1 MGLNSKQSNKFAFL
15 SLLPWL
21 LPGEGQ
27 ILAKRSIS
35 TRLLSF
41 HRGVQACH
49 GLVWSESGLQVTVG
63 ARPPGPSWFLSLR
76 EAVFAGMK
84 CLLSG
89 AVSSYF
95 PWVWDG
101 SCGLEW
107 GMCECSQESS
117 EKVGRAA
124 HPGASGVKLQGVS
137 PVLALPQRA
146 VSFPIPPH
154 LHFHHGFQS
163 LCCCSVLPN
172 ECVH

>member
-15 SLLPWL
+15 GLLPWL

-107 GMCECSQESS
+107 GMCECSQDSS

-124 HPGASGVKLQGVS
+124 HPGASGVKLQGDLTCPGIAPES
-137 PVLALPQRA
+137 SEFPHPSTPPLPPWLSKPVLLLSAP
-146 VSFPIPPH
+146 
-154 LHFHHGFQS
+154 
-163 LCCCSVLPN
+163 
-172 ECVH
+172 